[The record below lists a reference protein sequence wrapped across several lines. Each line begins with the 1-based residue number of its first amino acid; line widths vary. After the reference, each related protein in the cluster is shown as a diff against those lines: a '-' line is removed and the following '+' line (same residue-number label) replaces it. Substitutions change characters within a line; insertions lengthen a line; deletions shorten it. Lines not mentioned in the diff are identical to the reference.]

1 MVNGSNTG
9 VDCSR
14 VNMMG
19 IEDPYGWQWE
29 FLQGVFCGSSNNS
42 AQSGTEIFIYKG
54 NRLPTTAELAAH
66 PNGEYR
72 QATRQTASG
81 QVQEIILGEHFD
93 IFPKK
98 IGGNS
103 TSYWADYSWANTTG
117 QLVLWGGAAYGGASC
132 GLACAASGN
141 DWSDSAAYVGSRLA
155 YFGNLTFVSGASLMA
170 A

>member
-1 MVNGSNTG
+1 MGGSGN
-9 VDCSR
+9 
-14 VNMMG
+14 
-19 IEDPYGWQWE
+19 
-29 FLQGVFCGSSNNS
+29 FCKEYFAVVPHNS

-117 QLVLWGGAAYGGASC
+117 QLVLWGGGAYRGASC
-132 GLACAASGN
+132 GLASA
-141 DWSDSAAYVGSRLA
+141 DSDSAWSHSYAYLGSRLA

>member
-1 MVNGSNTG
+1 MLF
-9 VDCSR
+9 R
-14 VNMMG
+14 
-19 IEDPYGWQWE
+19 
-29 FLQGVFCGSSNNS
+29 
-42 AQSGTEIFIYKG
+42 
-54 NRLPTTAELAAH
+54 
-66 PNGEYR
+66 
-72 QATRQTASG
+72 SG

-117 QLVLWGGAAYGGASC
+117 QLVRWGGRASNGAYC
-132 GLACAASGN
+132 GLAYAH
-141 DWSDSAAYVGSRLA
+141 SDSAWSNSDARIGSRLA